1 MVIPLL
7 LASPLLQ
14 AAAYQLA
21 TAFQLP
27 LVEQLPIETS
37 LFLQLTAERLE
48 LQDQQTKIKPIYVDF
63 IKGKI
68 GYRRNHGGGR
78 QQALAKAIGLKRGAT
93 PTVIDATAGLGREAF
108 ILADLGCD
116 VWMIERSPVIAALL
130 HDGLQRAQ
138 QDFEIGALITQH
150 LHFVH
155 DDAQHWLCQLS
166 AHQYPQ
172 VIYLDPMYPPR
183 HKSALVK
190 KEMRLFRQ
198 IVGEDSDAPQLLT
211 QALTYAQQRVVV
223 KRPQWAPPLGNYPAA
238 FKIRSENTR
247 FDIYIP

>member
-7 LASPLLQ
+7 PASPLLQ
-14 AAAYQLA
+14 AAAHQLA

-27 LVEQLPIETS
+27 LVEQLPTETS

-48 LQDQQTKIKPIYVDF
+48 LRDQRTQIKPIYVDF
-63 IKGKI
+63 IKGEI
-68 GYRRNHGGGR
+68 GYRRRHGGGR
-78 QQALAKAIGLKRGAT
+78 QQALAKAVGLKRGAT
-93 PTVIDATAGLGREAF
+93 PTVIDTTAGLGREAF

-138 QDFEIGALITQH
+138 QDFDIGALLTQRI
-150 LHFVH
+150 HFIH

-166 AHQYPQ
+166 ANQYPQ

-198 IVGEDSDAPQLLT
+198 IVGEDLDAPQLLA

-223 KRPQWAPPLGNYPAA
+223 KRPQWAPPLSNHLPA
-238 FKIRSENTR
+238 FNICSENTR
-247 FDIYIP
+247 FDIYLP